1 MREYI
6 QKQKFTLAFTQLRRQ
21 KMLDFLQK
29 LQKNKPL
36 YYGLLGG
43 LILLVVVLSLVMTL
57 STTESCKKKDPPI
70 VGEWLFPAEHGT
82 YEFTVDGAVT
92 KGFLEDDG
100 YSDVSGSYTFEEGV
114 LSMTLADGTRQHG
127 CVINGDVMTWTI
139 EGLETPYILYRIA
152 NTGSIIGTWESLDN
166 AGDDSRTFI
175 FEEGQLLLDYDSY
188 AYTVMDGK
196 IYIYDYYDETISF
209 SYDLLGEDSEMGMD
223 TDESGEGVIIGE
235 EPSTDLVMNC
245 TISQSLMLWEDSGE
259 YMILLRV
266 E

>member
-1 MREYI
+1 
-6 QKQKFTLAFTQLRRQ
+6 
-21 KMLDFLQK
+21 MLDFLQN

-36 YYGLLGG
+36 YYSLIGG
-43 LILLVVVLSLVMTL
+43 LILIVVVLSVVMTCT
-57 STTESCKKKDPPI
+57 STESCQKKDPPI

-82 YEFTVDGAVT
+82 YEFTVDGVVT
-92 KGFLEDDG
+92 EGFLEDDG

-114 LSMTLADGTRQHG
+114 LSMSVGGNDRSHA

-139 EGLETPYILYRIA
+139 EGLEEPYVLYRIA
-152 NTGSIIGTWESLDN
+152 DTGSIIGTWESLDMT
-166 AGDDSRTFI
+166 GDDSRTFI

-196 IYIYDYYDETISF
+196 IYIYDYYDESITF
-209 SYDLLGEDSEMGMD
+209 SYDLLGEDEQVGF
-223 TDESGEGVIIGE
+223 EEEGGEGVMIGE

-259 YMILLRV
+259 YMILLRI